1 LSEPGTGHLNTGL
14 RIASQFIP
22 FGSVTPPRWPRSRS

>member
-14 RIASQFIP
+14 RIAGQSNL
-22 FGSVTPPRWPRSRS
+22 FGRFTPPRWPRSRS